1 MGNGANPGLPL
12 LVQAETTSANKDI
25 VSFPDIVTFP
35 FLRQG

>member
-25 VSFPDIVTFP
+25 VTFP
-35 FLRQG
+35 FLRQVNLDLFL